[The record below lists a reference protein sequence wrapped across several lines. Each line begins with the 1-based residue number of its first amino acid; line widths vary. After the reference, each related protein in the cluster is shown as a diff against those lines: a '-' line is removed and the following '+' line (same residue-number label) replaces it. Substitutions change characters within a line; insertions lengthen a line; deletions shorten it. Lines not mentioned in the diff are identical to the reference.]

1 MGQDIPHI
9 EILNFHIIYI
19 MLLRIIFLVFISIQ
33 RTQAK
38 SWNKKTKH
46 SLKTIQTITGDLF
59 DCVDMYKQPAFDH
72 PLLKNHTLQLKP
84 SSLPKGMKL
93 TKSKSTSFYGFN
105 DTCPS
110 GTVLVHR
117 TQTQDLIESKLL
129 RTQFRAQADKNVPG
143 NHYAVIETPSAQF
156 YGAYAKMATYRLPD
170 LQTDQVSSSS
180 IYLSGDAKSPTNMLA
195 AGWHVS
201 NTYYGTSYPRFY
213 TFWTSDGS
221 QKIGCFNLECPGFV
235 STTNI
240 YGPGS
245 FIPQFS
251 TYGGEQKYLSILIA
265 KDSKTNNWWVTY
277 NDELPLG
284 YFPKELVPKMNDY
297 ADFVQ
302 LGGQVVTPLNVPSPP
317 MGSGHP
323 SNEGPNKAAYFI
335 DIQFVDQSNNWFY
348 LNPKSIAPNVD
359 IDDYYNISDNKYVNN
374 KYVFA
379 YGGAGG
385 FK

>member
-1 MGQDIPHI
+1 
-9 EILNFHIIYI
+9 
-19 MLLRIIFLVFISIQ
+19 
-33 RTQAK
+33 
-38 SWNKKTKH
+38 
-46 SLKTIQTITGDLF
+46 
-59 DCVDMYKQPAFDH
+59 
-72 PLLKNHTLQLKP
+72 
-84 SSLPKGMKL
+84 
-93 TKSKSTSFYGFN
+93 
-105 DTCPS
+105 
-110 GTVLVHR
+110 
-117 TQTQDLIESKLL
+117 
-129 RTQFRAQADKNVPG
+129 
-143 NHYAVIETPSAQF
+143 
-156 YGAYAKMATYRLPD
+156 MATYRLPD

-195 AGWHVS
+195 AGWH
-201 NTYYGTSYPRFY
+201 
-213 TFWTSDGS
+213 
-221 QKIGCFNLECPGFV
+221 
-235 STTNI
+235 
-240 YGPGS
+240 
-245 FIPQFS
+245 
-251 TYGGEQKYLSILIA
+251 
-265 KDSKTNNWWVTY
+265 DSKTNNWWVTY

>member
-1 MGQDIPHI
+1 
-9 EILNFHIIYI
+9 
-19 MLLRIIFLVFISIQ
+19 
-33 RTQAK
+33 
-38 SWNKKTKH
+38 
-46 SLKTIQTITGDLF
+46 
-59 DCVDMYKQPAFDH
+59 
-72 PLLKNHTLQLKP
+72 
-84 SSLPKGMKL
+84 
-93 TKSKSTSFYGFN
+93 
-105 DTCPS
+105 
-110 GTVLVHR
+110 
-117 TQTQDLIESKLL
+117 
-129 RTQFRAQADKNVPG
+129 
-143 NHYAVIETPSAQF
+143 
-156 YGAYAKMATYRLPD
+156 MATYRLPN

-195 AGWHVS
+195 AGWH
-201 NTYYGTSYPRFY
+201 
-213 TFWTSDGS
+213 SDGS

-302 LGGQVVTPLNVPSPP
+302 LGGQVVTPLDVPSPP

-323 SNEGPNKAAYFI
+323 R
-335 DIQFVDQSNNWFY
+335 
-348 LNPKSIAPNVD
+348 
-359 IDDYYNISDNKYVNN
+359 
-374 KYVFA
+374 
-379 YGGAGG
+379 AGG